1 MVGYDTLWDTV
12 DESFDEVIEEL
23 ESIFD
28 GYLFDKNF
36 T

>member
-1 MVGYDTLWDTV
+1 MVGYDALWDTV

>member
-1 MVGYDTLWDTV
+1 MVGYDPLWDKV

-28 GYLFDKNF
+28 GHLFDKNF